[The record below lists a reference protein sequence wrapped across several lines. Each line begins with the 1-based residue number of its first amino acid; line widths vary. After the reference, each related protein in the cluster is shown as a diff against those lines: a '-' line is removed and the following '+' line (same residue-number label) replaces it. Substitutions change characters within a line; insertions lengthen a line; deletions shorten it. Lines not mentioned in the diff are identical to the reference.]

1 MNVKSFLFY
10 GLLVVTTIV
19 ALNFFEKNQMQ
30 SADCTT
36 PYLSGAAN
44 WSFSKGW
51 QVDVD
56 EMQYFNTLDSRE
68 KMDYRF
74 KESNNT
80 ISYHYNAIGLMYVDL
95 VSRTL
100 FFWQGDLQSLVTLQ
114 QFFHIIFSFIV
125 LLLLPTLW
133 KKISF
138 FLLYTINPLIL
149 YLVDFPYYYF
159 WQVIPTAILLIYLLR
174 DKKINNSVFL
184 LSILFSFIV
193 IIRPSTLFI
202 VLFVL
207 LVIGVKERFLIKGFM
222 SMALLLG
229 LTFMLKPDSVNQPWH
244 TMYIGVGA
252 YPNEY
257 NITLSDS
264 DGFKRFEEE
273 RGGKILGCSTNI
285 TNNELYEVYIG
296 DFIKNKYFKIL
307 QESPELIVKNAFL
320 NIFQSYG
327 LGHKANNYIVNYI
340 SVFIGALL
348 VVFLLYFKEYL
359 LFLAIGIASISF
371 SPYYPPIAAYMFG
384 SYILIIYSWIVI
396 INHLIAKRKNYH
408 DTC

>member
-1 MNVKSFLFY
+1 MKVKSFLFY
-10 GLLVVTTIV
+10 ALLVFITMV
-19 ALNFFEKNQMQ
+19 ALSFFEKNQMQ
-30 SADCTT
+30 SGDCTS

-56 EMQYFNTLDSRE
+56 EMQYFNTLE
-68 KMDYRF
+68 KHEKVDYRF

-95 VSRTL
+95 VARTI

-114 QFFHIIFSFIV
+114 QLFHIIFSFIV
-125 LLLLPTLW
+125 LILLPSLW
-133 KKISF
+133 QKISF

-174 DKKINNSVFL
+174 DKKINNGIFL
-184 LSILFSFIV
+184 LSILFSLIV

-202 VLFVL
+202 ILFVL
-207 LVIGVKERFLIKGFM
+207 FFIAYKERLLLKGFL
-222 SMALLLG
+222 SIALFLG
-229 LTFMLKPDSVNQPWH
+229 LTFILKPDSVNQPWH

-296 DFIKNKYFKIL
+296 DFIKNKYFMIL

-340 SVFIGALL
+340 SVFIGFLL
-348 VVFLLYFKEYL
+348 IVFLLYFKEYI

-384 SYILIIYSWIVI
+384 SYILIIYAWII
-396 INHLIAKRKNYH
+396 IFNHLIKRKHYR
-408 DTC
+408 DSC